1 MTCWPTWSRRSADQE
16 PCRGIAEA
24 TGSPVERLDDLE
36 DAVDLQVDLQV
47 ELLDVQIDLSI
58 FASRLSSY

>member
-36 DAVDLQVDLQV
+36 DAVDLQV
-47 ELLDVQIDLSI
+47 ELLDVQVDLSI
-58 FASRLSSY
+58 FASRLSNY